1 LPQSCLGSV
10 QRFNGVSRLIANHRL
25 FGSFESMPE
34 VRALPSTDITR
45 LQRYYDPLR
54 LPSDPP
60 CLPRCWVSARPQRV
74 SPVYPQHLSNV
85 PCPIPRWTETGASVG
100 FFPVSHGLP
109 RSIGGSASTLPLSR
123 PAQASHS
130 LRPAELLSRLTRPLS
145 QGFDPASYPT
155 EPPVS
160 YQTFRLLSG
169 WIPPPLVLRALGA
182 HYGFRARRCAPP
194 RNDDSTWST
203 A

>member
-1 LPQSCLGSV
+1 
-10 QRFNGVSRLIANHRL
+10 
-25 FGSFESMPE
+25 MPE

-54 LPSDPP
+54 LPSGPP
-60 CLPRCWVSARPQRV
+60 CVPRPRRWVSARPQRV
-74 SPVYPQHLSNV
+74 SPAYPQHLSNV
-85 PCPIPRWTETGASVG
+85 PCPIPRWTETGATVG
-100 FFPVSHGLP
+100 FFPVSRGLP

-130 LRPAELLSRLTRPLS
+130 LRPAGLLSRLTRPLS
-145 QGFDPASYPT
+145 QGFDPVSYPA

-169 WIPPPLVLRALGA
+169 WILPPLVLRALGA
-182 HYGFRARRCAPP
+182 HYGFRAREQSSRPGMTTPCGTP
-194 RNDDSTWST
+194 RRPLRSRSMGKITFKFT
-203 A
+203 